1 MSFMATSSPC
11 SEFMNSELDL
21 DGDLGAHCNDAELR
35 LERDA
40 ATQRLT
46 IERDQLVVVD
56 RTR

>member
-1 MSFMATSSPC
+1 MATSSPC